1 MKEKILEI
9 CEECLPLID
18 FTASDKLWT
27 DQILDSLSLITLVT
41 ELSAEFDVRFDLEML
56 TAENFDSIDAIVQTV
71 KKLQK

>member
-9 CEECLPLID
+9 CTECLPLID
-18 FTASDKLWT
+18 FESSDKLWT

-41 ELSAEFDVRFDLEML
+41 ELSAEFDVRFDLEIL

-71 KKLQK
+71 KDLQK